1 MYELIIF
8 LLSIIAA
15 LVTQHISIDWK
26 QGPVI
31 ASASVSLVFGVTFF
45 FLPAEMFGY
54 NIELIVKSAP
64 VAVMGASFAAM
75 SSGEMIPTKKLMV
88 IAGAVFSLVFLFAS
102 PLFQGLGGGLGTTAC
117 VSVIMTLGMVKIHK
131 FLSSKIY

>member
-15 LVTQHISIDWK
+15 LITQHISIDWK

-31 ASASVSLVFGVTFF
+31 ASASVSLVFGVISL

-54 NIELIVKSAP
+54 NIELLVKSAP
-64 VAVMGASFAAM
+64 VAVMGVSFAAM
-75 SSGEMIPTKKLMV
+75 SSGKMIPSKKLMAV
-88 IAGAVFSLVFLFAS
+88 AGAVFSFVFLFAS
-102 PLFQGLGGGLGTTAC
+102 PFFQGLGGGLGTTAC
-117 VSVIMTLGMVKIHK
+117 ISVIMTLGMVKIHK
-131 FLSSKIY
+131 LLSSKIY